1 MRVTT
6 APARPGVRALAFAAC
21 VAAMGFASGG
31 LGGCSR
37 GGAACPPGTKGTQC
51 RWERERRASQN
62 HSQTSLEA
70 DFAAEQEPLGQGG
83 VWGNVERVLMR
94 GQEALAQGYVGEEI
108 MNALVGVCDVA
119 PQVQDTDHGLAWS
132 CPLAEPI
139 TMYGGSFDLEV
150 GEHGIVSLTALN
162 LTASSAERFLV
173 VATNRWKQPRWCLE
187 KISKP
192 DPSLNRAASGPSS
205 PPPSTDAAPDAGDR
219 AGSTVPPESSVAPLP
234 ATTDDAASRASSRV
248 SRSWRC
254 ALPDR
259 LALVAA
265 QFPQA
270 GGEDGGDLWQ
280 VSLAI
285 VGTR

>member
-1 MRVTT
+1 MRITI
-6 APARPGVRALAFAAC
+6 APTRPHLRSLAFAAY
-21 VAAMGFASGG
+21 VAATGFASGG

-51 RWERERRASQN
+51 RWERQRRASKDE
-62 HSQTSLEA
+62 SQTSLEA
-70 DFAAEQEPLGQGG
+70 DFATEQEPLGQGG
-83 VWGNVERVLMR
+83 VWGSVERVLMQ

-108 MNALVGVCDVA
+108 MNALVGMCDVT
-119 PQVQDTDHGLAWS
+119 PQVQDTDHGLAWT

-139 TMYGGSFDLEV
+139 AMYGGSFELEV

-173 VATNRWKQPRWCLE
+173 VATNRWKQPRWCIE
-187 KISKP
+187 KISEP
-192 DPSLNRAASGPSS
+192 EPPLDRTASRPAS
-205 PPPSTDAAPDAGDR
+205 PPAATGAAPDAVDGTG
-219 AGSTVPPESSVAPLP
+219 AAAPPNSSVAPLP
-234 ATTDDAASRASSRV
+234 ATTDNPASRASSRV